1 MNKVMSTKVAARW
14 LMFAV
19 VLVAVACRKDDPVVE
34 EEPTA
39 TTGTLRI
46 HVVPEWQG
54 EAFQLFTEYRAP
66 FNYRFQAEMVRFY
79 LSDISVVNGT
89 DSAMVK
95 SVALLDMGDGP
106 YDLDLTVPAGS
117 WYGLR
122 SGLGLPDA
130 LNHSDPALYAN
141 GHPLSVNTGMSWNW
155 NDGYKFVL
163 FDGRFDPDPAGTG
176 SLLSPFSVHT
186 GMDTCY
192 TVVELFPAVPFTIT
206 AGGTTELTLRV
217 DVNGFLQSATDTI
230 DVSTENQAHGTNYPL
245 ALKLTR
251 NVTSSLQ
258 MQ

>member
-1 MNKVMSTKVAARW
+1 MVVPTRIAVRW
-14 LMFAV
+14 LMFVIA
-19 VLVAVACRKDDPVVE
+19 LVAVPCRKDDPVE
-34 EEPTA
+34 EEVPTS

-46 HVVPEWQG
+46 HVVPEWHG
-54 EAFQLFTEYRAP
+54 EAFQPFTEYRAP
-66 FNYRFQAEMVRFY
+66 LNYRFQAEMVRFC

-95 SVALLDMGDGP
+95 DVALLDLGDGP
-106 YDLDLTVPAGS
+106 FDLDLTVPAGS
-117 WYGLR
+117 WFGLK

-141 GHPLSVNTGMSWNW
+141 GHPLSVSTGMSWNW

-163 FDGRFDPDPAGTG
+163 FDGRFDPDPEGAG

-192 TVVELFPAVPFTIT
+192 TVVDLFPAVPFNVS
-206 AGGTTELTLRV
+206 AGGVTELTLRI
-217 DVNGFLQSATDTI
+217 DVYGFLQSATDTI
-230 DVSTENQAHGTNYPL
+230 NVSTENLAHGSNFPL

-251 NVTSSLQ
+251 NVSSSLY